1 MNRYLLSTLF
11 VAAGLFIPSFN
22 AQEENRTIEEV
33 VVSALRQETSLQDT
47 AITVTAITGD
57 SLETQQIE
65 NMEDLQFAVPTLG
78 FQKGA
83 IRFRYYLKRYW

>member
-47 AITVTAITGD
+47 AD
-57 SLETQQIE
+57 
-65 NMEDLQFAVPTLG
+65 N
-78 FQKGA
+78 K
-83 IRFRYYLKRYW
+83 

>member
-33 VVSALRQETSLQDT
+33 AFELIRITEILDLNRFQANVQINTLKAGLNVVVGTCLGLAFGLR
-47 AITVTAITGD
+47 
-57 SLETQQIE
+57 
-65 NMEDLQFAVPTLG
+65 
-78 FQKGA
+78 
-83 IRFRYYLKRYW
+83 

>member
-11 VAAGLFIPSFN
+11 VAAGLFIPSIN
-22 AQEENRTIEEV
+22 AQEEENRTIEEV

-57 SLETQQIE
+57 RLEAQQIE
-65 NMEDLQFAVPTLG
+65 NM
-78 FQKGA
+78 
-83 IRFRYYLKRYW
+83 